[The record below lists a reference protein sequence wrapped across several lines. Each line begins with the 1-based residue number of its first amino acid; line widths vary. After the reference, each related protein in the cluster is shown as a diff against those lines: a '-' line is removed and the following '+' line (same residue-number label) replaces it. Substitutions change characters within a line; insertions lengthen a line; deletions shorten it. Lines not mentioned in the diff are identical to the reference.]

1 MTTFENP
8 FDSEGQWLKGNLHTH
23 TTLSDGQQS
32 PQERVAAYEARGYD
46 FLALTDH
53 DKLADLWP
61 LAPQRLV
68 LLRGIELVCANPTG
82 GPGYHLVGID
92 LPENW
97 QQPRSKQI
105 QTVVDNILDSGGQA
119 IIGHPYWTGQNIKDL
134 EIVSGVLGLEVFNTT
149 CEVSIGKG
157 TSAVHWDDLLARGKR
172 LMGFAVDDTHKVTR
186 DAFQGWILVKAA
198 ERSREA
204 IIRAICSGC
213 FYSTCGP
220 TIERVG
226 IQDNRVFAVTSPVAR
241 INFICNASLGRQV
254 RSEDGSPITQ
264 AEHTLSGS
272 ELYVRVECTDQE
284 GRSAWS
290 NPFFLH

>member
-8 FDSEGQWLKGNLHTH
+8 FECEGQWLKGNLHTH

-53 DKLADLWP
+53 DRLADLRP
-61 LAPQRLV
+61 LTAQRLI
-68 LLRGIELVCANPTG
+68 LIRGIELVCANPTG
-82 GPGYHLVGID
+82 GPGYHLVGLD

-97 QQPRSKQI
+97 QHPRSKQI
-105 QTVVDNILDSGGQA
+105 QTVVDNILDHGGQA
-119 IIGHPYWTGQNIKDL
+119 VIGHPYWTGQNIKDL
-134 EIVSGVLGLEVFNTT
+134 EVVSGALGVEVFNTT

-157 TSAVHWDDLLARGKR
+157 TSAVHWDDLLAGGRR
-172 LMGFAVDDTHKVTR
+172 LMGFAVDDAHKVTR

-198 ERSREA
+198 ERTREA
-204 IIRAICSGC
+204 ILEAICRGR

-220 TIERVG
+220 TIESVRLEG
-226 IQDNRVFAVTSPVAR
+226 NRISAATSPVAR
-241 INFICNASLGRQV
+241 INFICNASAGKQV
-254 RSEDGSPITQ
+254 KSEDGSPITQ
-264 AEHTLSGS
+264 AEHVLSGS
-272 ELYVRVECTDQE
+272 ELYVRVECTDQA

-290 NPFFLH
+290 NPFFLR